1 LKRLAI
7 LTGAELVQLEGD
19 KSMNELNSTKA
30 LVKSILEKDEVARNS
45 DSFLYLVVI
54 HTIADQKKGEV
65 PPPSKI
71 TVTDF
76 LLNMSRW
83 GFPPFESVRR
93 TRQKIQAIL
102 PELGCSPAARRRRSK
117 GVVAYTNYA
126 LDREGN

>member
-1 LKRLAI
+1 LAI

-19 KSMNELNSTKA
+19 KSMNDLNSTKA

-93 TRQKIQAIL
+93 TRQKIQAEF
-102 PELGCSPAARRRRSK
+102 PELSANDTVEFFRSENERVYEDFAR
-117 GVVAYTNYA
+117 G
-126 LDREGN
+126 